1 LEKVQYPR
9 VLVAD
14 DNKCVHDKIRVF
26 LADWN
31 IEIMEAL
38 NGKEAIDLV
47 ESSDPDIVLM
57 AVRMEGMDGLKATR
71 AIRSGKYRKAKNL
84 PIIAMA
90 VQGEF
95 DYHKRSLEA
104 GMNECLNKPIKAS
117 QLLDMFTRWIPL
129 KLKPGFT
136 RPDSEMSEN
145 QFDSQKSRQIPDE
158 LPGVS
163 FKTTLNNLGGDLKLY
178 LELLNQYVEEKSDI
192 VPRLRQALD
201 EEHLREALTVVHGLK
216 GVAGNLGLDKIEEIS
231 WLIEDALVNSKTSQ
245 FNFLL
250 DKLDTEQAVVLESLK
265 PLLHNKK

>member
-1 LEKVQYPR
+1 MQYAR

-14 DNKCVHDKIRVF
+14 DNKCVHEKIRVF
-26 LADWN
+26 LAGWN

-38 NGKEAIDLV
+38 DGREAIDLV

-71 AIRSGKYRKAKNL
+71 AIRSGNNRKAKKL

-90 VQGEF
+90 EKGEF
-95 DYHKRSLEA
+95 DYHKRILKA

-117 QLLDMFTRWIPL
+117 QLLDMCTKWIPL
-129 KLKPGFT
+129 NWKPGLN
-136 RPDSEMSEN
+136 RSDLEMTEY
-145 QFDSQKSRQIPDE
+145 QFDSQQSRQIPDE

-163 FKTTLNNLGGDLKLY
+163 FKSTLKNLGGDLKLY

-192 VPRLRQALD
+192 VPRLRQAFD
-201 EEHLREALTVVHGLK
+201 EENLREALTVVHGLK

-231 WLIEDALVNSKTSQ
+231 WLIEDALVHRKKSQ
-245 FNFLL
+245 FNILL
-250 DKLDTEQAVVLESLK
+250 DKLDTEQAVVLGSLE
-265 PLLHNKK
+265 PLLHKKK